1 MLFAVG
7 GAAIDTCFAG
17 AYTLSQFCGW
27 EWGKYREAHGAP
39 RFTLAWLGMLFAG
52 FVIVATGI
60 DPVMITEYA
69 VIFSVVALPFTYV
82 PVLLIA
88 RDKTFMGKYSNGR
101 LSSVLGWAYLIVIA
115 IVALAAVPLMIVTN
129 AGSGL

>member
-1 MLFAVG
+1 
-7 GAAIDTCFAG
+7 
-17 AYTLSQFCGW
+17 
-27 EWGKYREAHGAP
+27 
-39 RFTLAWLGMLFAG
+39 MLFAG

-69 VIFSVVALPFTYV
+69 VIFSVVALPFTYL